1 MIMRDQHGPESQRR
15 STLKVVA
22 TASACLV
29 LLIAGFV
36 HIAWYGDGQW
46 LERVYSSAFYMKFNT
61 TLALLCAAAGLLGA
75 VHGAPRL
82 ALAGGVGALA
92 IGLLTVSQ
100 YVTGVPLGI
109 DQLLRRDIHHPDIPY
124 PGRISPG
131 TCIALSCA
139 GLQLVLSALNTKK
152 RDAVAATTE
161 LLAFL
166 VFAVGA
172 AGVLGYAEDKSIAYS
187 WGSYTR
193 MSPHTAGSFIVL
205 GVGLMA
211 TAWGRETERVAR
223 IPLWAPALLCF
234 LVLMIDISTPRG
246 VATGIA
252 YIPLVFCGLWFNRPY
267 ATMMFAVIGSIL
279 SALALFAKAPSE
291 TPFWMVIA
299 NRVIT
304 IGAIWFVAVLVSMLR
319 NVESALRQGEMRL
332 RAMVDNMVDG
342 LITIDDR
349 GAIEQVNAAGER
361 IFGYRAEEVIGRN
374 VNMLMPEPYR
384 SAHGEYLARYVTTG
398 DARIIGTAGRELT
411 ARRKDGSLFPID
423 LSICEFTL
431 GNRRHFSGTVRDITE
446 RKEQQAA
453 LVRYTRELERSNQE
467 LDDFAYIASH
477 DLKEPLRGLFNN
489 ARFLQEDY
497 GDKLDAEGCA
507 RLQRLGYL
515 TQRLERLV
523 NDLLYFSRLG
533 RQELAQQMTDMSE
546 VVDDIAFR
554 LDTLLKEQDAAVVKA
569 TPLPQIVCD
578 KTRIAEVLH
587 NLVINAV
594 KYNDKREK
602 RVEIGYVDLLET
614 AHGTESDVF
623 FVRDNGIGID
633 PQFHGEIFRIFKRL
647 NEEDDKK
654 KGTGVGL
661 TFVRKI
667 VERHG
672 GRIWVDSAPGEG
684 ACFYFT
690 LHK

>member
-1 MIMRDQHGPESQRR
+1 MRDQHDPESHRR
-15 STLKVVA
+15 GTLAVVA
-22 TASACLV
+22 TTSACVV
-29 LLIAGFV
+29 LLIAGFIHV
-36 HIAWYGDGQW
+36 AWYGGGQW
-46 LERVYSSAFYMKFNT
+46 LEQVYSSAFYMKFNT
-61 TLALLCAAAGLLGA
+61 TLALICAAAGLIGA
-75 VHGAPRL
+75 AHGAPRI
-82 ALAGGVGALA
+82 ALAGGLGALA
-92 IGLLTVSQ
+92 VAVPTVSQ
-100 YVTGVPLGI
+100 YITGVSIGI
-109 DQLLRRDIHHPDIPY
+109 DQLFRHDIHHPDIPY

-139 GLQLVLSALNTKK
+139 GLQLILTALNRRKH
-152 RDAVAATTE
+152 DAVSTAAE

-166 VFAVGA
+166 VFATGA
-172 AGVLGYAEDKSIAYS
+172 AGILGYLEGKSVAYS

-193 MSPHTAGSFIVL
+193 MSPHTAGSFVVL
-205 GVGLMA
+205 GIGLMA
-211 TAWGRETERVAR
+211 SAWANTGERVAR

-234 LVLMIDISTPRG
+234 VVLMIDISTPRG

-252 YIPLVFCGLWFNRPY
+252 YIPLVFCGLWYNRPY
-267 ATMMFAVIGSIL
+267 ATMMFAVVGSVL

-304 IGAIWFVAVLVSMLR
+304 IAAIWFVAALVSMLR
-319 NVESALRQGEMRL
+319 TAEAGLRQGEMRL

-342 LITIDDR
+342 LITIDER
-349 GAIEQVNAAGER
+349 GIIEQFNAAGER
-361 IFGYRAEEVIGRN
+361 IFGYRADEVVGRN
-374 VNMLMPEPYR
+374 VKILMPEPYH
-384 SAHGEYLARYVTTG
+384 SAHDGYLSHFARTG

-411 ARRKDGSLFPID
+411 AQRKDGTLLPID

-446 RKEQQAA
+446 RKEAQAA
-453 LVRYTRELERSNQE
+453 LLRYTRELERSNQE

-489 ARFLQEDY
+489 AQFLQEDY
-497 GDKLDAEGCA
+497 GDKLDEEGRG
-507 RLQRLGYL
+507 RLRRLGYL

-533 RQELAQQMTDMSE
+533 RQELAQQVTDIGE
-546 VVDDIAFR
+546 IVDDITFR
-554 LDTLLKEQDAAVVKA
+554 LESLLKEQNATIVKS
-569 TPLPQIVCD
+569 TPLPQITCD
-578 KTRIAEVLH
+578 KTRVSEVFH
-587 NLVINAV
+587 NLAINAV
-594 KYNDKREK
+594 KYNDNAEK
-602 RVEIGYVDLLET
+602 RVEVGYLET
-614 AHGTESDVF
+614 FEAAHGTERNVF

-633 PQFHGEIFRIFKRL
+633 PQFHSEIFRIFKRL
-647 NEEDDKK
+647 NEEDDQK

-667 VERHG
+667 IERHG
-672 GRIWVDSAPGEG
+672 GRIWVESEPGKG